1 MLLTKKQRE
10 SLTAL
15 PITEPQP
22 TNDGYQVYAYAKRKK
37 FEGKYILEIDYFRSN
52 AFYCR
57 EFYFDINNYYQQD
70 SITEPK
76 LKKGTT
82 PVPLRK
88 GPYYYTPKADQATIQ
103 AVKRYFKI
111 ECSSAENRLYF
122 FRQHL
127 SKNRCTVRAVKGC
140 GVSMKEI
147 DALPL
152 PEGLAERAKYI
163 KENLDLVAIMQK
175 KSHHRYP
182 CNCKACGE
190 KFYAY
195 REYEQ
200 AYSWSGRQRAPSII
214 IPDWNTK
221 TTHFCPNCG
230 KEIKLIYYNAN
241 DYRVNY
247 AENVSIFQKIGETLI
262 LRIFHI
268 NRDKEATLTESNRF
282 IMTPTANKHWRV
294 TYSYDWYKKVYYDPT
309 WEQYSKTS
317 IWNLNIGYL
326 FEPSIQALKFTR
338 YDVPFIMDRLA
349 KAKNK
354 REYCSVIELLSRV
367 KPKNKFIMLL
377 YQKGYTKM
385 ADEFALGVRPTGI
398 NSKGRTASEVLGAD
412 ASYWAKFGNIAEMTH
427 NQWRV
432 RSFLKTQPDA
442 VKTYNQILKIS
453 INRYSHNDDPLRST
467 TDTDKIIEVLK
478 IGHPQRTVNYLTKQK
493 ISFQDY
499 LDLIE
504 QYKRLNFNIT
514 ENLLYPKSYKQT
526 HDELNDL
533 ENKIR
538 EEKELEAIK
547 AKDAKFIKAIKKW
560 LKMNFEEDGLSIT
573 VIRTASELKH
583 EAIQMHNCSAGYID
597 RIIQGSCV
605 IFKIRRTE
613 EPDQAFYMLEL
624 SRDKR
629 IIQCRG
635 IRNSSSTPEVEAFL
649 EKWKTA
655 KFKKAEEA

>member
-15 PITEPQP
+15 PIKEPQP
-22 TNDGYQVYAYAKRKK
+22 THDGYQIYAYAKKKK
-37 FEGKYILEIDYFRSN
+37 FEGKFILEIDYFRN
-52 AFYCR
+52 NEFYCR
-57 EFYFDINNYYQQD
+57 EFYFDLNNYYQQD
-70 SITEPK
+70 SIAEPK

-88 GPYYYTPKADQATIQ
+88 DCYYYTPKADDTTIQ
-103 AVKRYFKI
+103 TVKRYFKI
-111 ECSSAENRLYF
+111 GYNPTQKTLYF

-127 SKNRCTVRAVKGC
+127 STNRCTVRAVKGC
-140 GVSMKEI
+140 GISMEAI
-147 DALPL
+147 DMLPL

-182 CNCKACGE
+182 CTCKACGE

-195 REYEQ
+195 REYEWG
-200 AYSWSGRQRAPSII
+200 YSVSAKKPTIT

-230 KEIKLIYYNAN
+230 KEIMLIYFNAN

-247 AENVSIFQKIGETLI
+247 AENISIFQKIGDALI

-268 NRDKEATLTESNRF
+268 NRDDEATLTECNRF

-294 TYSYDWYKKVYYDPT
+294 TYSYDWYNKRYYNPT

-317 IWNLNIGYL
+317 IWNLDIGYL

-338 YDVPFIMDRLA
+338 FDVPFIMDKLA
-349 KAKNK
+349 KAKKK
-354 REYCSVIELLSRV
+354 RDFYSVMELLSRV
-367 KPKNKFIMLL
+367 KPKNKYIMLL
-377 YQKGYTKM
+377 YQKGYTEL
-385 ADEFALGVRPTGI
+385 ADEFAAGARPIGM
-398 NSKGRTASEVLGAD
+398 NCKGRTASEVLGAD
-412 ASYWAKFGNIAEMTH
+412 ASYWAKFGNIAEMTY

-432 RSFLKTQPDA
+432 QSFLKTQPDA
-442 VKTYNQILKIS
+442 VKVYNQIKEIGIS
-453 INRYSHNDDPLRST
+453 RYSKGSDPLRSSL
-467 TDTDKIIEVLK
+467 DVDKIIEVLK
-478 IGHPQRTVNYLTKQK
+478 IGHPQRTVNYLIKQN

-538 EEKELEAIK
+538 EEKELEAAK
-547 AKDAKFIKAIKKW
+547 AKDAKFLKAIKKW
-560 LKMNFEEDGLSIT
+560 LKMNFEDGGLSIE
-573 VIRTASELKH
+573 VIRTASELKR

-624 SRDKR
+624 SRDRR

-635 IRNSSSTPEVEAFL
+635 IRNSSSTPEVDAFL

-655 KFKKAEEA
+655 KFKKTEAA

>member
-1 MLLTKKQRE
+1 MTKKQRE

-15 PITEPQP
+15 PIKEPQP
-22 TNDGYQVYAYAKRKK
+22 TEDGYTIHAYAKKKK
-37 FEGKYILEIDYFRSN
+37 FEGKFILEIDYFRHGD
-52 AFYCR
+52 FYCR
-57 EFYFDINNYYQQD
+57 EFYFDVNNYYQQD
-70 SITEPK
+70 SLTEPK

-82 PVPLRK
+82 PVPLRRDC
-88 GPYYYTPKADQATIQ
+88 YYNTPKADDATIQ
-103 AVKRYFKI
+103 TVKHYFKI
-111 ECSSAENRLYF
+111 GYNPVQGTLYF
-122 FRQHL
+122 FKQYL
-127 SKNRCTVRAVKGC
+127 STNRCTVRAVKG
-140 GVSMKEI
+140 GGISMAVI

-182 CNCKACGE
+182 CTCKACGE

-195 REYEQ
+195 REHERG
-200 AYSWSGRQRAPSII
+200 YSYTATKPTIT
-214 IPDWNTK
+214 IPDWDVWK
-221 TTHFCPNCG
+221 THFCPNCG
-230 KEIKLIYYNAN
+230 REIKLIYFNAN

-247 AENVSIFQKIGETLI
+247 AENISIFQKIDDTVI

-268 NRDKEATLTESNRF
+268 NRDAEATLTESNRF
-282 IMTPTANKHWRV
+282 IMTPTANEHWRV
-294 TYSYDWYKKVYYDPT
+294 TYSYDWYKKEYYDPT

-317 IWNLNIGYL
+317 IWNLDIGYL

-338 YDVPFIMDRLA
+338 FDVPFIFDRLA
-349 KAKNK
+349 KAKK
-354 REYCSVIELLSRV
+354 KKEYCSAIELLSRV

-377 YQKGYTKM
+377 YQKGYTEL
-385 ADEFALGVRPTGI
+385 ADEFAIGGTKPTGI
-398 NSKGRTASEVLGAD
+398 NRKGKTATEVLGGD
-412 ASYWAKFGNIAEMTH
+412 ASYWAKFGNIAEMTF

-432 RSFLKTQPDA
+432 QSFLKTQPDA
-442 VKTYNQILKIS
+442 VKVYNQILKIS
-453 INRYSHNDDPLRST
+453 INRYSHGSDPLRSH

-478 IGHPQRTVNYLTKQK
+478 IGHPQRTVNYLTKQN

-499 LDLIE
+499 LDLME

-538 EEKELEAIK
+538 EEKEMEAVK
-547 AKDAKFIKAIKKW
+547 AKDAKFLKAIKKW
-560 LKMNFEEDGLSIT
+560 LKLNFEEDGFSIA

-583 EAIQMHNCSAGYID
+583 EAIQMHNCSADYID

-624 SRDKR
+624 SRDRR
-629 IIQCRG
+629 IVQCRG
-635 IRNSSSTPEVEAFL
+635 IRNSSSTPEVDAFL
-649 EKWKTA
+649 EKWKSA
-655 KFKKAEEA
+655 KFKKTEAA